1 MDDGIKRRALPWIG
15 LSCILV
21 IYLVSVF
28 RFNPLDLFG
37 ATHDDSLFFSSAK
50 AIASHQ
56 GYILPSVPGGPIAT
70 KYPILYPW
78 ILSWVWRWNP
88 SFPSNLTD
96 AVALTATF
104 GVIFLA
110 ATFVFLRRL
119 EGIGDFAALLLT
131 FLIALHPVVLYYSA
145 SVLSDVPFA
154 ALALLAML
162 TADRAMERD
171 ATGARTAGCAFLT
184 GLSILM
190 RAFGVPVAAGILAAA
205 VARRAWRQI
214 AIFCGVLVPFGSAVV
229 WRWIFAPP
237 AVPLGSDGVPRG
249 PGFVGAWI
257 YYTSYQGFWKLSV
270 PDAHILWAM
279 LKNNAILILRSPS
292 DYFLAPL
299 LARGT
304 MAGSALMLL
313 VTAGIFAG
321 VVRQSQERGWKPIHW
336 VFPFYAALTLVW
348 NYPKTDRFFFLF
360 LPLFAGGLWFEAK
373 HFLALS
379 FRTISKSHPRSQ
391 RTLAG
396 ILAFVVGAIICG
408 LALNYADGARRV
420 MAETA
425 GKRSILLP
433 EKREAY
439 EWLSCCT
446 SRDDVVIA
454 YEDASLYLYSGRQSM
469 RPVVFP
475 TSGLFEPVYIQES
488 LAHITDVAHVIGAR
502 YWLIADDD
510 FDMEWN
516 TATFPG
522 RMREMELEEKLP
534 VVFQSL
540 KGHVRIYKIGCD
552 ALSKAQPC
560 P

>member
-1 MDDGIKRRALPWIG
+1 MDNGIKRRALPWIG

-37 ATHDDSLFFSSAK
+37 TTHDDSLYFSSAK

-110 ATFVFLRRL
+110 ATFLFLRRL
-119 EGIGDFAALLLT
+119 EGIGDSAALLLT

-145 SVLSDVPFA
+145 SVLSDVLFA

-162 TADRAMERD
+162 TADRAMEPD

-304 MAGSALMLL
+304 IAGAALMLL

-348 NYPKTDRFFFLF
+348 NYPNTGRFFFLF

-379 FRTISKSHPRSQ
+379 FRTITRSHPRSQ

-446 SRDDVVIA
+446 SRADVVIA

-475 TSGLFEPVYIQES
+475 TSGLFDPAYIQES

-510 FDMEWN
+510 FGMEWD

-522 RMREMELEEKLP
+522 RMREMELEQKLP
-534 VVFQSL
+534 VVFQSRN
-540 KGHVRIYKIGCD
+540 GHVRIYKIGCD